1 METPLLSEKYQDR
14 LAGVLHCYDRIVL
27 TGNLRP
33 FCYAQGMTQ
42 YLYQHD
48 IRIFDYTQFAEP
60 LREAIRTNAEKIAQ
74 EQGLTIEFIR
84 QNNFRKENR
93 VQAIVKKRGDHP
105 GLVHIFSAM
114 EPCPSYTP
122 WHDKRTGKTFLKA
135 SPGKCLHYY
144 FYFIDPALG
153 LCYLRV
159 PTWCPFR
166 LQFYCNG
173 HSWLATQLQQKRVVF
188 ELHDNAFT
196 QIADWS
202 VANQLAEHLD
212 GKTLHAYLDTFAQR
226 YCPVIQT
233 LHLTYQWSLWQIE
246 YATDLVFKNAKD
258 LQAFYPLLLETLI
271 HAVKP
276 SDIATFLGRKLH
288 GNYQGEI
295 GSRFNMRQLGT
306 RIKHSMGPASIK
318 MYDKFRLILR
328 IETTVNNVSFFS
340 QYREVLHRDGQR
352 EKKWAKMQKTI
363 YSLDPLRQ
371 VLWAANQ
378 RYVKFISAI
387 ETPAVGVTLLNRVSE
402 AQVEKDHHYKGFN
415 LLAAEDA
422 LILRTLVRGEFAI
435 NGLTSKGLRSLLED
449 KTTGQI
455 SRLLKRLRVHGLIKK
470 VGNHYKYY
478 LTDLGRQ
485 VATMA
490 LKLRELVVIPSLVNT
505 QTA

>member
-1 METPLLSEKYQDR
+1 METPLLSEKYKDC

-33 FCYAQGMTQ
+33 LCYAQGMTH
-42 YLYQHD
+42 YLYQHN

-60 LREAIRTNAEKIAQ
+60 LREELRANAEKIAQ

-84 QNNFRKENR
+84 KNDFRKENR
-93 VQAIVKKRGDHP
+93 IQAIVKKRGDHP

-114 EPCPSYTP
+114 EPCASYTP
-122 WHDKRTGKTFLKA
+122 WHDKLTGKTFLKA

-153 LCYLRV
+153 LCFLRV

-173 HSWLATQLQQKRVVF
+173 HSWLATQLHQKGIAY

-196 QIADWS
+196 QIADWPA
-202 VANQLAEHLD
+202 ANQLAERMD
-212 GKTLHAYLDTFAQR
+212 SKSLHEYLDTFAQR
-226 YCPVIQT
+226 YCPVIQK
-233 LHLTYQWSLWQIE
+233 LNLTYQWSLWQTE
-246 YATDLVFKNAKD
+246 YATDLVFKNAND
-258 LQAFYPLLLETLI
+258 LQSFYPLLLETLI
-271 HAVKP
+271 HTVKP

-288 GNYQGEI
+288 GNYQGEM
-295 GSRFNMRQLGT
+295 GSRFNVRPLGT
-306 RIKHSMGPASIK
+306 RLKHSMGAASIK
-318 MYDKFRLILR
+318 LYDKFRLILR
-328 IETTVNNVSFFS
+328 IETTVNNVSFFPH
-340 QYREVLHRDGQR
+340 YREVIHRDGQR
-352 EKKWAKMQKTI
+352 EKKWTKMKKTI
-363 YSLDPLRQ
+363 YSLAPLRQ

-378 RYVKFISAI
+378 RYLKFISVF

-402 AQVEKDHHYKGFN
+402 SQVEKEHHYKGFN
-415 LLAAEDA
+415 LLAAGDA

-435 NGLTSKGLRSLLED
+435 NGVTSKALRHLLAD

-485 VATMA
+485 VAATA
-490 LKLRELVVIPSLVNT
+490 LKLRELVVIPSLAHS